1 MGAFSKNTL
10 LIMNPGEWKKGE
22 YVKIRTRQTV
32 ADQAAIRA
40 AIFEKVPNL
49 AALNDEELFRYS
61 ADAQVVLL
69 QRMICEWKLFDD
81 EDNEVPLNPENV
93 AELDASYA
101 DYIMTQLAEKAP
113 PSSGMSQEE
122 QDRFLASA
130 SEPSRMNS

>member
-10 LIMNPGEWKKGE
+10 LIVNPGEWKKGE

-101 DYIMTQLAEKAP
+101 DYIMTQ
-113 PSSGMSQEE
+113 
-122 QDRFLASA
+122 
-130 SEPSRMNS
+130 